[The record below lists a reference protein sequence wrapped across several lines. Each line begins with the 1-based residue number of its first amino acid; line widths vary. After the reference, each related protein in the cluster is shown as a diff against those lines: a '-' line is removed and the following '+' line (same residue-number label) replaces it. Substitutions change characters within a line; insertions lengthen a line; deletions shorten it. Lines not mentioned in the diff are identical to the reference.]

1 MNDFIRYRSIGCTF
15 FSLKQVDFDDL
26 LDMEWCT
33 WTQTQLDSDLL
44 NHVLPVGL
52 LIMDTESKELFKVVC
67 TRTAHGHKHTA
78 ESVTKE
84 IYGNELAQES
94 I

>member
-26 LDMEWCT
+26 LDMEYCT
-33 WTQTQLDSDLL
+33 WSETQLQADLR
-44 NHVLPVGL
+44 NQVLPVGL
-52 LIMDTESKELFKVVC
+52 LLFDVIDGGVHRVVC
-67 TRTAHGHKHTA
+67 KKTPHGHKHITEK
-78 ESVTKE
+78 ES
-84 IYGNELAQES
+84 YGSELAQES